1 MDPNNITAATELN
14 DVEAAVRALGGNTVV
29 GKATSGREVEAAF
42 AMFVQRRLGR
52 YTSAVAR
59 SLTANASEF
68 IALAARHA
76 LPAISVFREFVVDGR
91 FDRGHVFRTR
101 PLSP

>member
-14 DVEAAVRALGGNTVV
+14 EAAVRALGGNTVV

-52 YTSAVAR
+52 YYVGGGPFFK
-59 SLTANASEF
+59 ANASEF